1 MGTGNPTNKILIALL
16 FLYRCKEKYRQHIQ
30 VYMRRIQIAYRKKL
44 REAGNPRNK
53 TLRFGYLE
61 TIFCIPILIFIITII
76 IPCTLFYFFT

>member
-1 MGTGNPTNKILIALL
+1 MGIGNPTNKILIALL

-61 TIFCIPILIFIITII
+61 TIFCIPILIFIIII
-76 IPCTLFYFFT
+76 IPCTFFLT